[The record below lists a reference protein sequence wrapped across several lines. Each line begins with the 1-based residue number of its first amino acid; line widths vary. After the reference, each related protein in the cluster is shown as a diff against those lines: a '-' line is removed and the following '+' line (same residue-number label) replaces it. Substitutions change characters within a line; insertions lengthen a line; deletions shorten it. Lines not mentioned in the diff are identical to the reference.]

1 MSPLIMQYE
10 TDELKKAGLKA
21 TLPRIHVLQLLLS
34 NEGEHWSAE
43 VVYRKLHESGVDVN
57 LATIYRVLTQFEKA
71 GLVERHQ
78 FDATTSVFELKP
90 DDHHDHMVCV
100 RCHQVIEYVSPEIE
114 ALQEKIAKD
123 HGCEIVDHTHV
134 IYVSC
139 PECSATSHRAEPTD

>member
-1 MSPLIMQYE
+1 MQYE

-34 NEGEHWSAE
+34 NEGEHMSAE

-57 LATIYRVLTQFEKA
+57 LATIYRVLTQFEAA

-90 DDHHDHMVCV
+90 DDHHDHMVCLDTGD
-100 RCHQVIEYVSPEIE
+100 VIEFTDDIIEERQKKLAKEKGYEIIDHSMVLYVKP
-114 ALQEKIAKD
+114 LKD
-123 HGCEIVDHTHV
+123 
-134 IYVSC
+134 
-139 PECSATSHRAEPTD
+139 

>member
-1 MSPLIMQYE
+1 MQYE

-34 NEGEHWSAE
+34 NEGEHMSAE

-57 LATIYRVLTQFEKA
+57 LATIYRVLTQFEEA

-90 DDHHDHMVCV
+90 DDHHDHMVDV
-100 RCHQVIEYVSPEIE
+100 DTSEVIEFIDEEIE
-114 ALQEKIAKD
+114 RRQHLIAEEHGYEIID
-123 HGCEIVDHTHV
+123 HSMVL
-134 IYVSC
+134 YVRKKTT
-139 PECSATSHRAEPTD
+139 A

>member
-1 MSPLIMQYE
+1 MQYE
-10 TDELKKAGLKA
+10 TDELKKAGLKV

-34 NEGEHWSAE
+34 NEGEHMSAE
-43 VVYRKLHESGVDVN
+43 VVYRKLYESGVDVN
-57 LATIYRVLTQFEKA
+57 LATIYRVLTQFEEA

-114 ALQEKIAKD
+114 ALQERIAKD

-134 IYVSC
+134 IYVTC
-139 PECSATSHRAEPTD
+139 PECSVRE

>member
-1 MSPLIMQYE
+1 MQMQFE

-34 NEGEHWSAE
+34 NEGAHMSAE
-43 VVYRKLHESGVDVN
+43 VVYRKLHDQGVDVN
-57 LATIYRVLTQFEKA
+57 LATIYRVLTQFEEA

-100 RCHQVIEYVSPEIE
+100 KCQTVIEYVSPDIE
-114 ALQEKIAKD
+114 SLQEQITKA
-123 HGCEIVDHTHV
+123 HGCEMVDHTHV
-134 IYVSC
+134 IYVIC
-139 PECSATSHRAEPTD
+139 PDCQH

>member
-1 MSPLIMQYE
+1 MQYE

-34 NEGEHWSAE
+34 NEGEHMSAE

-57 LATIYRVLTQFEKA
+57 LATIYRVLTQFEEA

-90 DDHHDHMVCV
+90 DDHHDHMVCLDTGDI
-100 RCHQVIEYVSPEIE
+100 IEFTDDTIEELQHRVAKERGYEIIDHSMVLYVKP
-114 ALQEKIAKD
+114 LKK
-123 HGCEIVDHTHV
+123 
-134 IYVSC
+134 
-139 PECSATSHRAEPTD
+139 

>member
-1 MSPLIMQYE
+1 MSPLMMQYE

-21 TLPRIHVLQLLLS
+21 TLPRIHVLQLLLA
-34 NEGEHWSAE
+34 NEGEHMSAE
-43 VVYRKLHESGVDVN
+43 VVYRKLHESGIDVN
-57 LATIYRVLTQFEKA
+57 LATIYRVLTQFQEA

-100 RCHQVIEYVSPEIE
+100 QCHQVIEYVSPEIE

-123 HGCEIVDHTHV
+123 HGFEIVDHTHV
-134 IYVSC
+134 IYVKC
-139 PECSATSHRAEPTD
+139 PNTDCVMQNK

>member
-10 TDELKKAGLKA
+10 TDELKKVGLKA

-34 NEGEHWSAE
+34 NEGEHMSAE
-43 VVYRKLHESGVDVN
+43 VVYRKLYESGIDVN
-57 LATIYRVLTQFEKA
+57 LATIYRVLTQFEEA

-90 DDHHDHMVCV
+90 DDHHDHMVCI
-100 RCHQVIEYVSPEIE
+100 RCHRVIEYVSPEIE

-123 HGCEIVDHTHV
+123 HGFEIVDHTHV
-134 IYVSC
+134 IYVTC
-139 PECSATSHRAEPTD
+139 PNADCIMQT